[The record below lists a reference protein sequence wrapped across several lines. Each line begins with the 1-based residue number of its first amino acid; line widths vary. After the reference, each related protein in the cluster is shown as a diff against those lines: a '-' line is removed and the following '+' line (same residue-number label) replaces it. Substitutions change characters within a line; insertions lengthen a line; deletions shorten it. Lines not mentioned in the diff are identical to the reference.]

1 MKTYDVS
8 LWVEEGYCVTVKA
21 KTEEEAEEIALCSYG
36 DPSDERV
43 VYTNQVHGDRGTCG
57 VDEAKT

>member
-21 KTEEEAEEIALCSYG
+21 KTEEEAEDREQEENIEIS
-36 DPSDERV
+36 
-43 VYTNQVHGDRGTCG
+43 
-57 VDEAKT
+57 